1 MARPKVPGL
10 ELSKHLCVC
19 FVFLP
24 KHPREEASPNS
35 ALCLTLPEDR
45 FPPSII
51 TNEGL
56 VLDENSAK
64 TIRTLQLSATDQD
77 SEASQLQLKVT
88 WQPQLGHLEH
98 VASPGEL
105 GGVGL
110 SQQQNA
116 GGF

>member
-1 MARPKVPGL
+1 MDADGNKLMDR
-10 ELSKHLCVC
+10 
-19 FVFLP
+19 VFYI
-24 KHPREEASPNS
+24 HVI
-35 ALCLTLPEDR
+35 EDR

-98 VASPGEL
+98 VASPGKTCPEAATHN
-105 GGVGL
+105 
-110 SQQQNA
+110 SSSC
-116 GGF
+116 